1 MRRKWCETAVSSAT
15 DYSTL
20 KVCFGGTSNTFEAV
34 DAKNAEKAFSLVYK
48 MACVGLERRGLF
60 RATLRFI
67 LRKSSVTRSK
77 RHKEGVKVQLPDQSL
92 DLNSPH
98 THPAPAD

>member
-15 DYSTL
+15 DYSNL

-48 MACVGLERRGLF
+48 MACVGLERMDPSGRRSGL
-60 RATLRFI
+60 RNTL
-67 LRKSSVTRSK
+67 S
-77 RHKEGVKVQLPDQSL
+77 
-92 DLNSPH
+92 
-98 THPAPAD
+98 

>member
-48 MACVGLERRGLF
+48 MACVGLEGGWGGIRSHLF
-60 RATLRFI
+60 GSDEYSALTKI
-67 LRKSSVTRSK
+67 SAYLRKPIEAVLGFST
-77 RHKEGVKVQLPDQSL
+77 
-92 DLNSPH
+92 
-98 THPAPAD
+98 